1 MSFTPNPEK
10 MRRYLPDR
18 RPYVEVTTGERK
30 IHAQVIAW
38 QADMILIEYPPTMI
52 DKFTH
57 GQREVEWIH
66 KTRAVRIRRED
77 SIWAHLEDD
86 YAGHGAQDA
95 KISYRPDPWN
105 IYEQEFPQGQ

>member
-1 MSFTPNPEK
+1 MAFTLDPEK

-38 QADMILIEYPPTMI
+38 QADMILIEYPATII
-52 DKFTH
+52 DKITH

-77 SIWAHLEDD
+77 SIWELLEDD
-86 YAGHGAQDA
+86 WDWHGAQDE

-105 IYEQEFPQGQ
+105 IYEQEFPSS